1 MIKLTCLLLV
11 CYRLITVRNSIFVQ
25 DQFVNFIEMKKVS
38 KSYAMLHAKCPR
50 CRKGNMFAN
59 SMYGFHTQKMHEYCP
74 YCGFV
79 FEQEPGYFYVAM
91 YASYALNVAEIV
103 ATVIATYFFTGN
115 TTSPWLYIFVIFG
128 MTLIL
133 APFNFR
139 YSRVMLLYWLSP
151 KWTKYQPDIK
161 PLPSYSNLPEK
172 QNLVR

>member
-1 MIKLTCLLLV
+1 
-11 CYRLITVRNSIFVQ
+11 
-25 DQFVNFIEMKKVS
+25 MKKVS

-59 SMYGFHTQKMHEYCP
+59 SMYGFHTQKMHENCP

-103 ATVIATYFFTGN
+103 ATVIATYVFTGN

-151 KWTKYQPDIK
+151 RWTKYQPDIK
-161 PLPSYSNLPEK
+161 PLPSYSNLPK
-172 QNLVR
+172 NKI